1 MANTDNIITM
11 VAAEAITAYSVVA
24 LDANGKA
31 ALPSGGDDDGILGVA
46 QRGAAA
52 GEVVE
57 IIVAGITRVKAGAGI
72 TFATTP
78 LLMAA
83 DDGEL
88 VAVTSS
94 NYPVARALP
103 NINQKSTA
111 GAGEEF
117 FVYFFGPSIVLA

>member
-1 MANTDNIITM
+1 MANTDHIITM
-11 VAAEAITAYSVVA
+11 VAAETLTAYDVVA

-46 QRGAAA
+46 QRGASA

-57 IIVAGITRVKAGAGI
+57 IIVAGITRAKAGAGI

-83 DDGEL
+83 TDGEL
-88 VAVTSS
+88 VAATST
-94 NYPVARALP
+94 NYPVARVLP
-103 NINQKSTA
+103 NINQTSTA
-111 GAGEEF
+111 AAGEEF
-117 FVYFFGPSIVLA
+117 FVYFFGPSVVLA